1 MVCCKSASY
10 ESWENNTT
18 MVFPSTKAKDISV
31 KLNDHIRILACRCFF
46 WISQL
51 CSVRRTLTYDT
62 IIALVN
68 ALVISRLGYCNSVLV
83 GAYDIHLQQLQG
95 VLNAAARLIAGG
107 RKFDS
112 ISSTIRDV
120 LHWLPI
126 RQRVD
131 FKLSVLMLNCLRNL
145 APSYLMNVCRSATFI
160 DAVCALLCVA
170 TPSFHRRR
178 QSVTVHA
185 ARGESE

>member
-1 MVCCKSASY
+1 
-10 ESWENNTT
+10 

-131 FKLSVLMLNCLRNL
+131 FKLSVLMFNCLRNL
-145 APSYLMNVCRSATFI
+145 APSYLMNMYQSVTSN
-160 DAVCALLCVA
+160 L
-170 TPSFHRRR
+170 HRRR
-178 QSVTVHA
+178 LRSAVRGDLIHSLPDNLRNPIIGRNSFRQSLKTFLFA
-185 ARGESE
+185 TY